1 MKHPQHDR
9 HKNTRNAYLHAKK
22 KKKNEKCCKNYYYT
36 ALGAKNSTSLHK
48 FLSGL
53 TANLRNSKLAI
64 HTYNFS
70 AIHDKLM
77 RHSTFE
83 CKQRNC
89 TPLGKSVPYQQTTY
103 TKCQTYLPP
112 LSPVC
117 FRSKQWTSVAH
128 NKSARNECTSQNS
141 VYLLLQNNKTAE
153 IGAEATIVNVGHVMY
168 NTKAPGLAKV
178 VQPSS
183 HIEP

>member
-1 MKHPQHDR
+1 M
-9 HKNTRNAYLHAKK
+9 
-22 KKKNEKCCKNYYYT
+22 
-36 ALGAKNSTSLHK
+36 G
-48 FLSGL
+48 
-53 TANLRNSKLAI
+53 
-64 HTYNFS
+64 
-70 AIHDKLM
+70 
-77 RHSTFE
+77 HSTFE

-153 IGAEATIVNVGHVMY
+153 IGAEATIVKATIVNVGHVMY

-183 HIEP
+183 RIEP